1 MVAVVKS
8 YKIDGLNETNVM
20 PIWWHTS
27 HWRKQYP
34 FMATSTSNFDIQ
46 SLRHVDSTKVES
58 SYALCPPYAGPKK
71 AGRPREEKRMKGA
84 VEIVMDNKKM
94 KANKEK
100 GQPVEPEIALEY
112 KAIKKRTAK
121 GRGKDAH
128 VLSKKMMRT
137 KK

>member
-1 MVAVVKS
+1 
-8 YKIDGLNETNVM
+8 
-20 PIWWHTS
+20 
-27 HWRKQYP
+27 
-34 FMATSTSNFDIQ
+34 
-46 SLRHVDSTKVES
+46 
-58 SYALCPPYAGPKK
+58 
-71 AGRPREEKRMKGA
+71 MKGA

-128 VLSKKMMRT
+128 VLSKKKMRT

>member
-1 MVAVVKS
+1 
-8 YKIDGLNETNVM
+8 
-20 PIWWHTS
+20 
-27 HWRKQYP
+27 
-34 FMATSTSNFDIQ
+34 
-46 SLRHVDSTKVES
+46 
-58 SYALCPPYAGPKK
+58 
-71 AGRPREEKRMKGA
+71 
-84 VEIVMDNKKM
+84 MDNKKM

-128 VLSKKMMRT
+128 VLSKKKMRT